1 MTQQVDA
8 VVFDVGGVLLDWNP
22 RHLYD
27 TLIPDPDEREW
38 FLTEVCS
45 PEWNAAQ
52 DAGRDW
58 ETAVAELCARF
69 PSWASHIEAYSTRW
83 AEMVAGP
90 LEQTVAVLAELRA
103 RGVPTYALTN
113 FSAQKW
119 EVALERWDFLRGFA
133 GTVVSGRE
141 GVVKP
146 DPKIYRL
153 LVERF
158 NLEPARTFFTDD
170 VAANVEGARAT
181 GIRAELFVD
190 AGVLRSQLSALG
202 VLPA

>member
-1 MTQQVDA
+1 
-8 VVFDVGGVLLDWNP
+8 
-22 RHLYD
+22 LYD

-103 RGVPTYALTN
+103 RGVPPYAPTN

-119 EVALERWDFLRGFA
+119 GVALERWDFLRGFA
-133 GTVVSGRE
+133 VQS
-141 GVVKP
+141 
-146 DPKIYRL
+146 
-153 LVERF
+153 F
-158 NLEPARTFFTDD
+158 
-170 VAANVEGARAT
+170 
-181 GIRAELFVD
+181 
-190 AGVLRSQLSALG
+190 LG
-202 VLPA
+202 VKASSNRIRRSTGSWWSASTWSRRGRSSPMT